1 MDVIRMPMM
10 GNTMETGTLV
20 EWRVGEGDDVVAD
33 EVVAVVES
41 EKASGDVH
49 AKQDGVLARVDVEV
63 GETVPPGTTMG
74 VVLGPDEELAD
85 APPPRHRIGVE
96 EEASG
101 ASPGGTGGDGSSAAA
116 RPEDGS
122 SRDERTVGGT
132 GGEPGDAPGG
142 GADDA
147 HGGGSEADDGTRGD
161 RVPAAPGA
169 RKLATESGVDL
180 DAVAGTGPDGA
191 VLIAD
196 VEEHV
201 EPAAGESGTGETAGA
216 TDGRAFATPTTRR
229 LARELGVDVAA
240 VDGTGVGG
248 RVTASDVRAAAGAGG
263 GCADASAGSA
273 GTSATG
279 RDALDPESLGV
290 TVTEERPLS
299 GMRATIAER
308 MSRSAR
314 EIPHVTLDRTVPV
327 ARALDVT
334 DELDADGVGFT
345 DVLLVAVAHALGDHP
360 SFNAWFQDGVHQVID
375 EVNIGVAT
383 DVEDGLVTPVVR
395 NVDDSTIREVARE
408 RREVVDRTL
417 AGEFTMD
424 DLRGGTFTV
433 TNLGPFGVDA
443 FDPIIDPPQVGILG
457 VGRIREDD
465 GRTVTLSLSFDH
477 RVVDGADA
485 ARFLDSI
492 ATALE
497 APTRTLLE
505 RSTTRDDRS
514 LSGAAGGEAPAGGP
528 DERGSDLE
536 ALGASVAADLLD
548 RASEVA
554 RANGWSASFEDV
566 SVSLGEDRPTVTV
579 LPAPDVGHAMARRLA
594 YAACRESTY
603 ADVVA
608 GLRDPALEVRDA

>member
-1 MDVIRMPMM
+1 
-10 GNTMETGTLV
+10 
-20 EWRVGEGDDVVAD
+20 
-33 EVVAVVES
+33 
-41 EKASGDVH
+41 
-49 AKQDGVLARVDVEV
+49 
-63 GETVPPGTTMG
+63 MG

-116 RPEDGS
+116 RAEDGS
-122 SRDERTVGGT
+122 SRDERTEDVSGVEAEGT
-132 GGEPGDAPGG
+132 SGG
-142 GADDA
+142 GADDLY
-147 HGGGSEADDGTRGD
+147 GGESGADEETVED

-169 RKLATESGVDL
+169 RKLAAESGVDL

-196 VEEHV
+196 VEEHL
-201 EPAAGESGTGETAGA
+201 ETAAVVSGT
-216 TDGRAFATPTTRR
+216 DGTERRAFATPTTRR
-229 LARELGVDVAA
+229 IARELGVDVAA
-240 VDGTGVGG
+240 VEGTGVGG
-248 RVTASDVRAAAGAGG
+248 RVTASDVRAVAGAGG
-263 GCADASAGSA
+263 GPTDASAGSA
-273 GTSATG
+273 GNSATG
-279 RDALDPESLGV
+279 RAAVDPESLGV
-290 TVTEERPLS
+290 TVVEERPLS
-299 GMRATIAER
+299 EMRATIAER

-314 EIPHVTLDRTVPV
+314 DIPHVTLDRTVPV
-327 ARALDVT
+327 ARPLDVT

-408 RREVVDRTL
+408 RREVVDRTI

-433 TNLGPFGVDA
+433 TNLGPFSVDA

-497 APTRTLLE
+497 APTRTVLE
-505 RSTTRDDRS
+505 RSTAKDDRS
-514 LSGAAGGEAPAGGP
+514 LSGAADGEAPAGGW

-536 ALGASVAADLLD
+536 ALGASAAADLLD
-548 RASEVA
+548 RASKVA

-566 SVSLGEDRPTVTV
+566 SVSLSGDGPTVTV
-579 LPAPDVGHAMARRLA
+579 LPAPDVSDAMARRLA

-608 GLRDPALEVRDA
+608 GLRDPVLEVRDA

>member
-20 EWRVGEGDDVVAD
+20 EWRVGEGDDIAAD

-116 RPEDGS
+116 RAEDGS
-122 SRDERTVGGT
+122 SRDERTEDVSGVEAEGT
-132 GGEPGDAPGG
+132 SGG
-142 GADDA
+142 GADDLY
-147 HGGGSEADDGTRGD
+147 GGESGADEETVED

-169 RKLATESGVDL
+169 RKLAAESGVDL

-196 VEEHV
+196 VEEHL
-201 EPAAGESGTGETAGA
+201 ETAAVVSGT
-216 TDGRAFATPTTRR
+216 DGTERRAFATPTTRR
-229 LARELGVDVAA
+229 IARELGVDVAA
-240 VDGTGVGG
+240 VEGTGVGG
-248 RVTASDVRAAAGAGG
+248 RVTASDVRAVAGAGG
-263 GCADASAGSA
+263 GPTDASAGSA
-273 GTSATG
+273 GNSATG
-279 RDALDPESLGV
+279 RAAVDPESLGV
-290 TVTEERPLS
+290 TVVEERPLS
-299 GMRATIAER
+299 EMRATIAER

-314 EIPHVTLDRTVPV
+314 DIPHVTLDRTVPV
-327 ARALDVT
+327 ARPLDVT

-408 RREVVDRTL
+408 RREVVDRTI

-497 APTRTLLE
+497 APTRTVLE
-505 RSTTRDDRS
+505 RSTAKDDRS
-514 LSGAAGGEAPAGGP
+514 LSGAADGEAPAGGW

-536 ALGASVAADLLD
+536 ALGASAAADLLD

-566 SVSLGEDRPTVTV
+566 SVSLSGDGPTVTV
-579 LPAPDVGHAMARRLA
+579 LPAPDVSDAMARRLA

-608 GLRDPALEVRDA
+608 GLRDPVLEVRDA